1 MSEMEA
7 VPKLPRR
14 TGPRVNL
21 LPPPG
26 SSRGLKGLSVSP
38 GLLAMVVVAA
48 ASWGAAA
55 MGLALLMGWRP
66 GFGVGP

>member
-1 MSEMEA
+1 M
-7 VPKLPRR
+7 
-14 TGPRVNL
+14 NL

-26 SSRGLKGLSVSP
+26 SRRGLKGLPVSP

-55 MGLALLMGWRP
+55 VGLALLMGWRP